1 MKIEKEKHR
10 VCITCDDGSLVKGF
24 VHINPGERL
33 FDFFNDPKESFIV
46 VTHTE
51 FYNFQEVPSFKLLA
65 QMREKKPMV
74 ILQKKA
80 IKLIE
85 EL

>member
-1 MKIEKEKHR
+1 MRIEKEKHR
-10 VCITCDDGSLVKGF
+10 VCISCNDGSLVKGF
-24 VHINPGERL
+24 VYINQGERVI
-33 FDFFNDPKESFIV
+33 DFFNDPKESFIA

-51 FYNFQEVPSFKLLA
+51 FYNFQEIPSFKLLA

-74 ILQKKA
+74 IVQKEA

-85 EL
+85 EF